1 MFPRRNGSA
10 RKRRRHETNT
20 ARALSEALKPLFW
33 RERAKSGAILMC
45 RRYLTTSG
53 GSASAIE

>member
-33 RERAKSGAILMC
+33 RE
-45 RRYLTTSG
+45 
-53 GSASAIE
+53 